1 MSTSSKED
9 CGKKPVTKR
18 EKWRHAF
25 AIGPEYEEK
34 IDDEDEKM
42 LDAFARAITKRGM
55 APAAILWFTS
65 LKPLNFIGAS
75 IMQAG
80 QFVFK
85 DLTLEGVVKN
95 SFMPEFEHGAFV
107 RAIEK
112 RACVDRLITLIEQYE
127 DEARV
132 DRLKVRDEHRK
143 KKLEKKNINLKS
155 IDKDEK
161 EI

>member
-1 MSTSSKED
+1 MSTSNKED
-9 CGKKPVTKR
+9 CEKKLLTKR

-25 AIGPEYEEK
+25 AIGAEYEDK
-34 IDDEDEKM
+34 LTDEDEKI
-42 LDAFARAITKRGM
+42 LDAFARAIAKRGM

-80 QFVFK
+80 HFIFK
-85 DLTLEGVVKN
+85 DLTLEGVVKK

-112 RACVDRLITLIEQYE
+112 RVCVDRLITLIEKY
-127 DEARV
+127 DDDARAE
-132 DRLKVRDEHRK
+132 RIKTRDERRK
-143 KKLEKKNINLKS
+143 KKLEKKKNNLKS
-155 IDKDEK
+155 TDTDEK

>member
-1 MSTSSKED
+1 MSTSNKED

-34 IDDEDEKM
+34 ITDEDEKM
-42 LDAFARAITKRGM
+42 LDAFARAIVKRGM

-80 QFVFK
+80 QFMFK

-112 RACVDRLITLIEQYE
+112 RACVDRLITLIEKHE
-127 DEARV
+127 DEAQAEKR
-132 DRLKVRDEHRK
+132 KARDERRK
-143 KKLEKKNINLKS
+143 KKLGKKKENLESINI
-155 IDKDEK
+155 DEK

>member
-1 MSTSSKED
+1 MSTSNKED
-9 CGKKPVTKR
+9 CGKKPATKR

-34 IDDEDEKM
+34 ITDEDEKM
-42 LDAFARAITKRGM
+42 LDAFARAIVKRGM

-65 LKPLNFIGAS
+65 LRPLNFIGAS

-80 QFVFK
+80 QFMFK

-107 RAIEK
+107 RAMEK
-112 RACVDRLITLIEQYE
+112 RACVDRLITLIEKYE
-127 DEARV
+127 DDARTMK
-132 DRLKVRDEHRK
+132 LKARDERRK
-143 KKLEKKNINLKS
+143 KKLEKKKENLES
-155 IDKDEK
+155 IHIDEK